1 MLEFPILD
9 RGSNLSGGQKQVLC
23 IARALLQEPAILLLD
38 EATSAMDTQM
48 EATLLKALNENKSKL
63 TLLAVTH
70 KPTVM
75 NICGRVILLDQGK
88 IVWDGKLNDYKAL
101 VAKKM
106 SKRRKKDSD
115 V

>member
-1 MLEFPILD
+1 
-9 RGSNLSGGQKQVLC
+9 
-23 IARALLQEPAILLLD
+23 
-38 EATSAMDTQM
+38 M

-106 SKRRKKDSD
+106 SKRRKKILMFNYINQIMIGLLLTVLAAGYFWARKHSWILLPEERG